1 MRSGWWPCCRPCP
14 SPDMPLTLRQ
24 RLGPA
29 RFLRGEGP
37 QAGPVALRQRRVF
50 ILPTRQ
56 GLLFAAILLL
66 MLIGSINYDA
76 SLGYALTFLLAA
88 LSVVAMLH
96 TYRNL
101 LGLRVDIG
109 PAEAVFCGETLRVP
123 VTLENPAGQTRFAVS
138 LHFPEQAKRVC
149 DVPADGWARV
159 ELPLSAKRRGR
170 HALPRITLATVFPLG
185 LFRAWAYAEFDARV
199 LIYPRP
205 APALPLPR
213 DSAWQT
219 DLSGDRGQGADDFA
233 GLRNYHPGDA
243 PGHVHWKTLARGQG
257 LHTKQFGGD
266 CAEELWLD
274 WRACAGDTETRLS
287 SLTHW
292 VLAADAAHFRYG
304 LRLPGQTLPLAHEPR
319 QRDRCLEALALFEG
333 DGSP

>member
-1 MRSGWWPCCRPCP
+1 
-14 SPDMPLTLRQ
+14 MPLTLRQ
-24 RLGPA
+24 RLSPA

-37 QAGPVALRQRRVF
+37 EAGPVELRQRCVF

-56 GLLFAAILLL
+56 GLLFAVILLL

-101 LGLRVDIG
+101 LRLRVDIG
-109 PAEAVFCGETLRVP
+109 PAEPVFCGETLRVP
-123 VTLENPAGQTRFAVS
+123 VSLENPAGQARFAVS
-138 LHFPEQAKRVC
+138 LHFVEQKAEQVVC
-149 DVPADGWARV
+149 DVPADGWVRV
-159 ELPLSAKRRGR
+159 ELPLSARRRGR

-205 APALPLPR
+205 ARATPLPR
-213 DSAWQT
+213 DSTWQT
-219 DLSGDRGQGADDFA
+219 DLSGDGGQGADDFA
-233 GLRNYHPGDA
+233 GLRNYRPGDA

-266 CAEELWLD
+266 RAEELWLD
-274 WRACAGDTETRLS
+274 WQATAGDTEVRLS
-287 SLTHW
+287 TLTRW
-292 VLAADAAHFRYG
+292 VLDADAAHYRYG
-304 LRLPGQTLPLAHEPR
+304 LRLPDQTLPLAHEPR
-319 QRDRCLEALALFEG
+319 QRHRCLKALALFKSVE
-333 DGSP
+333 SPFHRGNELA

>member
-1 MRSGWWPCCRPCP
+1 MNARTAGG
-14 SPDMPLTLRQ
+14 MGLRQ
-24 RLGPA
+24 RFSLR

-37 QAGPVALRQRRVF
+37 EAGPVLLRQRRVF

-56 GLLFAAILLL
+56 GVLFAVILML
-66 MLIGSINYDA
+66 MLIGSINYNA

-109 PAEAVFCGETLRVP
+109 PAEPVFCGETLRVP
-123 VTLENPAGQTRFAVS
+123 VMLGNREGQARYALS
-138 LHFPEQAKRVC
+138 LHFPEQPRVLC
-149 DVPADGWARV
+149 ELPEHGWRRI

-170 HALPRITLATVFPLG
+170 HALPPITLATTFPLG
-185 LFRAWAYAEFDARV
+185 LFRAWAYAEFDTRV

-205 APALPLPR
+205 AHTGVLPL
-213 DSAWQT
+213 DSLWHT
-219 DLSGDRGQGADDFA
+219 DLSGDRGRGTDDFA

-243 PGHVHWKTLARGQG
+243 PAHVHWKTVARGQG

-266 CAEELWLD
+266 RAEELWLD
-274 WRACAGDTETRLS
+274 WAAIPASVADVESRLS
-287 SLTHW
+287 TLTRW
-292 VLAADAAHFRYG
+292 VVDADAAHYRYG
-304 LRLPGQTLPLAHEPR
+304 LRLPGVAIPLGHGLA
-319 QRDRCLEALALFEG
+319 QRRRCLEALALYG
-333 DGSP
+333 AGNGA

>member
-1 MRSGWWPCCRPCP
+1 M
-14 SPDMPLTLRQ
+14 LLRQ
-24 RLGPA
+24 RLSPA

-37 QAGPVALRQRRVF
+37 ETGPVELRQRRVF

-76 SLGYALTFLLAA
+76 SLGYALTFLLTA

-101 LGLRVDIG
+101 LRLRVDIG
-109 PAEAVFCGETLRVP
+109 PAEPVFCGETLRVP
-123 VTLENPAGQTRFAVS
+123 VTLENPDGRARFAVS
-138 LHFPEQAKRVC
+138 LHFPEQPKAVS

-185 LFRAWAYAEFDARV
+185 LFRAWAYAEFNARV
-199 LIYPRP
+199 LVYPRP
-205 APALPLPR
+205 ARATPLPR
-213 DSAWQT
+213 DSVWQT
-219 DLSGDRGQGADDFA
+219 DHSGDRGQGADDFV
-233 GLRNYHPGDA
+233 GLRNYHPGDS
-243 PGHVHWKTLARGQG
+243 PSHVHWKTMARGQG

-266 CAEELWLD
+266 RAEELWLD
-274 WRACAGDTETRLS
+274 WQATAGDTEARLS
-287 SLTHW
+287 ILTRW
-292 VLAADAAHFRYG
+292 VLEADMAYYRYG
-304 LRLPGQTLPLAHEPR
+304 LRLPGQTLPLAHGPA
-319 QRDRCLEALALFEG
+319 QRRRCLKALALFNSGEL
-333 DGSP
+333 P

>member
-14 SPDMPLTLRQ
+14 SPDMLLRQ
-24 RLGPA
+24 RLSPA

-37 QAGPVALRQRRVF
+37 RAGPLTLRQRRVF

-56 GLLFAAILLL
+56 GLFFAAIVLL

-76 SLGYALTFLLAA
+76 SLGYALTFLLVA
-88 LSVVAMLH
+88 LSLVAMLH

-109 PAEAVFCGETLRVP
+109 PAEPVFCGETLRVP
-123 VTLENPAGQTRFAVS
+123 VTLENPTGQARFTVS
-138 LHFPEQAKRVC
+138 LHFPQQAKAVC

-159 ELPLSAKRRGR
+159 ALPLSAKRRGR
-170 HALPRITLATVFPLG
+170 HALPRITLATAFPLG

-205 APALPLPR
+205 ASATPLPR
-213 DSAWQT
+213 DSVWQT
-219 DLSGDRGQGADDFA
+219 ELSGGQGQGADDFA

-243 PGHVHWKTLARGQG
+243 PSHVHWKTLARGQG
-257 LHTKQFGGD
+257 LYTKQFGGD
-266 CAEELWLD
+266 RAEELWLD
-274 WRACAGDTETRLS
+274 WRATAGDVEARLS
-287 SLTHW
+287 TLTCW
-292 VLAADAAHFRYG
+292 VLEADAGHFRYG
-304 LRLPGQTLPLAHEPR
+304 LRLPDQVLPLAHGPA
-319 QRDRCLEALALFEG
+319 QRDRCLEALALFGAG
-333 DGSP
+333 DGA

>member
-1 MRSGWWPCCRPCP
+1 MRSGWWPCCRPCL
-14 SPDMPLTLRQ
+14 SPDMSLTLRQ
-24 RLGPA
+24 RLSPA

-37 QAGPVALRQRRVF
+37 EAGPVELRQRRVF

-56 GLLFAAILLL
+56 GLLFATILLL

-101 LGLRVDIG
+101 LRLRVDIG
-109 PAEAVFCGETLRVP
+109 PAEPVFCGETLRVP
-123 VTLENPAGQTRFAVS
+123 VTLENPAGQARFAVS
-138 LHFPEQAKRVC
+138 LHFPEQPKAVC
-149 DVPADGWARV
+149 DVPADGWVRV

-205 APALPLPR
+205 ARATPLPR
-213 DSAWQT
+213 DSVWQT

-233 GLRNYHPGDA
+233 GLRNYHPGDS

-266 CAEELWLD
+266 RAEELWLN
-274 WRACAGDTETRLS
+274 WQATAGDAETRLS
-287 SLTHW
+287 ILTRW
-292 VLAADAAHFRYG
+292 VLEADVAHYRYG
-304 LRLPGQTLPLAHEPR
+304 LRLPDQTLPLAHEPA
-319 QRDRCLEALALFEG
+319 QRRRCLKALALFKGAEL
-333 DGSP
+333 P